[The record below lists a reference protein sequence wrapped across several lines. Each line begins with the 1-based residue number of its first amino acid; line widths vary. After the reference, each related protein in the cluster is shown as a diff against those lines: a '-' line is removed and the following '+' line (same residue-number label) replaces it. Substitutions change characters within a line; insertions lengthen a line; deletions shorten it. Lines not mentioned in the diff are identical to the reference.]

1 MNAALKS
8 LLRRYLPR
16 RVTSHRILSG
26 SLRGQR
32 IFTSWHDYPAA
43 ILGYTERPLLAW
55 FARCVQAGETWLDVG
70 AYYGYTAVALS
81 RLVGESGRVFAF
93 EPTVRTA
100 GYLSETRQINVLPQL
115 SVLPLALGAAESL
128 EVKRL
133 PVTRG
138 MVDSG
143 IDRGEWEETLLVASL
158 DWLWPRICGE
168 RKRIHGVKVDV
179 QGMEI
184 DVLRGMADMLR
195 EHKPKLVVEVHR
207 GVSRPGLLSLIESL
221 GYGRHPEPIE
231 PVEGEVGAQYIDDRS
246 YAFEPVSERRA

>member
-32 IFTSWHDYPAA
+32 IVTSWHDYPAA

-100 GYLSETRQINVLPQL
+100 GYLSETRQINVLPQ
-115 SVLPLALGAAESL
+115 
-128 EVKRL
+128 
-133 PVTRG
+133 
-138 MVDSG
+138 
-143 IDRGEWEETLLVASL
+143 
-158 DWLWPRICGE
+158 
-168 RKRIHGVKVDV
+168 
-179 QGMEI
+179 
-184 DVLRGMADMLR
+184 
-195 EHKPKLVVEVHR
+195 
-207 GVSRPGLLSLIESL
+207 
-221 GYGRHPEPIE
+221 
-231 PVEGEVGAQYIDDRS
+231 
-246 YAFEPVSERRA
+246 

>member
-8 LLRRYLPR
+8 ILRRCLPR

-32 IFTSWHDYPAA
+32 IVTSWHDYPAA
-43 ILGYTERPLLAW
+43 ILGWTEGSLLAW
-55 FARCVQAGETWLDVG
+55 FARFVQAGETWLDVG
-70 AYYGYTAVALS
+70 AHYGYTAIALS

-100 GYLSETRQINVLPQL
+100 GYLAETQRINTLSQL
-115 SVLPLALGAAESL
+115 TVLPLALGAAETL
-128 EVKRL
+128 DVKRL

-143 IDRGEWEETLLVASL
+143 IDHGEREETILVASL
-158 DWLWPRICGE
+158 DWLWPRICGD

-184 DVLRGMADMLR
+184 DVLRGMADTVR
-195 EHKPKLVVEVHR
+195 EQRPKLVVEVHR
-207 GVSRPGLLSLIESL
+207 GVSREDLLALIASL
-221 GYGRHPEPIE
+221 GYGQHAEPID
-231 PVEGEVGAQYIDDRS
+231 PVAGEVNAQYIDDRS
-246 YAFEPVSERRA
+246 YAFRCDS